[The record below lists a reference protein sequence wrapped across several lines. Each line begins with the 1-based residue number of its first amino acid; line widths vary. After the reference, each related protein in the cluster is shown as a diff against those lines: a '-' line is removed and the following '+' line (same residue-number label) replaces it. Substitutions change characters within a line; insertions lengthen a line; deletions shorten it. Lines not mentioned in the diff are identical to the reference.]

1 MAGIADVA
9 ALAGVSKATASRALT
24 GSGYVSASTRQRV
37 RAAAEQ
43 LGYVPSTSAV
53 SLATGRTQNIGV
65 VMPYVNRWFFAEV
78 LEGIQQALLE
88 RGLDLTL
95 YDAKPGTAGR
105 ARIFDDFLARKRF
118 DGLIAVG
125 LEPEDRELEQLVQI
139 GRPIVSVVG
148 TGDEASLIAIDD
160 DYAARRATEHLLG
173 LGHTEIA
180 FLGGGTGIHWA
191 QVDKQRLSGYQSAM
205 AEAGLSDR
213 ARHVRSEV
221 SLPGGYQSAVDLLGD
236 ARGRPTALVA
246 VCDEVAVGAIIAA
259 RRLGIQVPGNLS
271 VVGIDDHEYAEMFS
285 LTTLQQVP
293 REQGQAAVEM
303 LLAHIADPARPT
315 TSMRMHARL
324 IVRSSTSALD
334 AHSSAVLDA
343 DLIRGVAD
351 DGRGNDEG
359 PRGEPGGLLFA

>member
-1 MAGIADVA
+1 MAGIAEVA
-9 ALAGVSKATASRALT
+9 ARAGVSKATASRALT
-24 GSGYVSASTRQRV
+24 GSGYVSDATRQRV
-37 RAAAEQ
+37 REVADE

-78 LEGIQQALLE
+78 LEGIQQTLLE

-95 YDAKPGTAGR
+95 YDAKPGTPGR
-105 ARIFDDFLARKRF
+105 DRIFGDFLARKRF

-125 LEPEDRELEQLVQI
+125 LEPQDHELEQLVQI

-148 TGDEASLIAIDD
+148 SGEDASLIAIDD

-173 LGHTEIA
+173 LGHTQIA
-180 FLGGGTGIHWA
+180 FLGGGTGVHWA
-191 QVDKQRLSGYQSAM
+191 HVDRQRLSGYESAM
-205 AEAGLSDR
+205 SEAGMSDR
-213 ARHVRSEV
+213 IRHVRSEV

-236 ARGRPTALVA
+236 ARQRPTGIVA

-259 RRLGIQVPGNLS
+259 RRLGIHVPSELS

-293 REQGQAAVEM
+293 REQGRAAVEM
-303 LLAHIADPARPT
+303 LLAQIADPDRPIT
-315 TSMRMHARL
+315 HVQMHARL
-324 IVRSSTSALD
+324 IVRSTTSAVD
-334 AHSSAVLDA
+334 AQSSAVLDA
-343 DLIRGVAD
+343 DLIRGTAT
-351 DGRGNDEG
+351 E
-359 PRGEPGGLLFA
+359 